1 MGSVSPP
8 PDLKPTILLIHGA
21 WHVPKHYQLLTD
33 RLEAA
38 GYAVVVPHLPTC
50 NNADPPNL
58 ATVDDDVKNI
68 RQVMQKLVADD
79 KRVIAL
85 MHSYGGIIGSAALGE
100 FVAVDGGAGLIALAY
115 MSAFIPFEQES
126 LAGIFGGTLPPFLTP
141 DDKTP
146 FLLISDPGGH
156 FYSDLSPEEQNRWAA
171 ELVRHPAAAQAN
183 APQLAGADGNGT
195 VEIAWRKMSG
205 RTWYLVCDGDQALP
219 PFVQEMMIGR
229 VEKQGCKVKVERCS
243 ASHSPFL
250 SMPDRVVAYV
260 NYVANET
267 A

>member
-1 MGSVSPP
+1 M
-8 PDLKPTILLIHGA
+8 
-21 WHVPKHYQLLTD
+21 
-33 RLEAA
+33 
-38 GYAVVVPHLPTC
+38 VPHLPTC

-58 ATVDDDVKNI
+58 ATVDDDVQTI
-68 RQVMQKLVADD
+68 RHVMQKLVADD
-79 KRVIAL
+79 KRVIVL

-100 FVAVDGGAGLIALAY
+100 FVASGGGPGLMALAY

-146 FLLISDPGGH
+146 FLLVSDPQGH
-156 FYSDLSPEEQNRWAA
+156 FYSDLAPEEQNRWAG

-183 APQLAGADGNGT
+183 APQLTDAKGDVR

-219 PFVQEMMIGR
+219 PFVQEMMIER
-229 VEKQGCKVKVERCS
+229 VEKEGCKVKVERCS
-243 ASHSPFL
+243 AGHSPFL
-250 SMPDRVVAYV
+250 SMPDQVVAFIDTI
-260 NYVANET
+260 AKET